1 MSVLLE
7 VKALRAGYGRV
18 PVLHGVDFEV
28 EEGEIVGVLGH
39 NGMGKTTLL
48 KTIMGIVPAAAGV
61 IGYAGLDLTRER
73 ASERARRGIG
83 YVPQGR
89 GIFPNLSVR
98 DNIRMGTAAHHDDEE
113 EAVRRVLV
121 QFPLLE
127 PLLDR
132 DGGALS
138 GGEQQLLA
146 IARCLISEPD
156 LILLDEPTEG
166 IQPSIVDRIIEL
178 LRDLNH
184 RRGVTVVMVE
194 QNLDFI
200 TELSHRV
207 LLLQKGVIG
216 GEVKG
221 SDAADPALIEEFTG
235 FGGGVGTSEAVP
247 IAGTRAAIRA
257 ATVESPAAH
266 VAALGAPAP
275 TAVSGRGALAPTA
288 VPGRGAP
295 VPTAVSAGGVPAP
308 ATVPARGL
316 TAPTAA
322 PGRGAPT
329 STAGSAT
336 VPADAPANAA
346 AAPRHPAPVLNERIS
361 YMTAQRPTHAQLE
374 EIVSELGMHMSD
386 ARIQEFLDV
395 MQGTLDAYDVVDAM
409 PDYLPPV
416 LYPRTAGHRPSAE
429 ENPLNAW
436 YVKTEVRG
444 APRGPLHGRTVALK
458 DNVCLA
464 GVPMMN
470 GASTLKGYTPD
481 VDATVVTRLLDAGA
495 TIVGKAHCEYFCL
508 SGGSHTNAT
517 GPVEN
522 PHRRGYSAGGSSS
535 GSGAL
540 VGGGF
545 VDMAI
550 GGDQGGSI
558 RIPASYCGCYG
569 MKPTH
574 GLVPYTGVMPIES
587 TIDHTGPITRSV
599 LDNAVML
606 QAIAGEDGLDPRQF
620 HPQVDDYVAA
630 VGRGVGG
637 LRIGVV
643 KEGFGHP
650 VSEPDVDARIRAG
663 AELLKRLGATVDEVS
678 IPAHLQGP
686 AIWTPIALEGLTNQM
701 MHGNGMGTGW
711 KGMYT
716 TSLLD
721 FHAHWRSRADE
732 LSDTLKVSMFIGQY
746 YLKHHRGHYYAKAQ
760 NLARQLRE
768 EYDRVLGAY
777 DLLLMPTLPMKATP
791 LPPRDAPLALYCQR
805 AFEMLPNTSP
815 FDVTGHPAMSVPC
828 GMSDG
833 LPVGMMLVG
842 GKWKEAVIYRAAAA
856 FEQASD

>member
-1 MSVLLE
+1 MLLA

-28 EEGEIVGVLGH
+28 ADGEIVGVLGH

-48 KTIMGIVPAAAGV
+48 KAIMGLVPAAGGV
-61 IGYAGLDLTRER
+61 IDYAGLDLARER
-73 ASERARRGIG
+73 ASERARHGIG

-89 GIFPNLSVR
+89 GIFPALSVR
-98 DNIRMGTAAHHDDEE
+98 DNIRMGLAAHHDDEE
-113 EAVRRVLV
+113 EAVRRVLAEL
-121 QFPLLE
+121 PRLE

-146 IARCLISEPD
+146 IARCLVSEPD

-166 IQPSIVDRIIEL
+166 IQPSIVDQIIEL
-178 LRDLNH
+178 LRGLN
-184 RRGVTVVMVE
+184 RQRGVTVVMVE

-200 TELSHRV
+200 TALSHRV
-207 LLLQKGVIG
+207 LLLQKGVIA

-235 FGGGVGTSEAVP
+235 FGGG
-247 IAGTRAAIRA
+247 AGAPVSA
-257 ATVESPAAH
+257 SPAAAGARPVGSTAGSSSAPH
-266 VAALGAPAP
+266 VGAVRTPAPGAVSVRGGSAP
-275 TAVSGRGALAPTA
+275 TAVSEPAPT
-288 VPGRGAP
+288 GAP
-295 VPTAVSAGGVPAP
+295 E
-308 ATVPARGL
+308 R
-316 TAPTAA
+316 AA
-322 PGRGAPT
+322 GAPLR
-329 STAGSAT
+329 SS
-336 VPADAPANAA
+336 
-346 AAPRHPAPVLNERIS
+346 PVLNERIA
-361 YMTAQRPTHAQLE
+361 YMTAQRPTHAQLKQ
-374 EIVSELGMHMSD
+374 IVTELGMHMSD
-386 ARIQEFLDV
+386 ARVQEFLDV
-395 MQGTLDAYDVVDAM
+395 MQGTLEAYDVVDAM

-416 LYPRTAGHRPSAE
+416 LYPRTAGHRPSQE

-481 VDATVVTRLLDAGA
+481 VDATIVTRLLDAGA

-587 TIDHTGPITRSV
+587 TIDHTGPMTQNV

-606 QAIAGEDGLDPRQF
+606 QAIAGADGLDPRQY
-620 HPQVDDYVAA
+620 HPQVDDYAAA

-637 LRIGVV
+637 LRIAVV
-643 KEGFGHP
+643 KEGFGHA
-650 VSEPDVDARIRAG
+650 VSEPDVDTRVRAG
-663 AELLKRLGATVDEVS
+663 AETFRRLGATVDEVS
-678 IPAHLQGP
+678 IPIHLQSL

-711 KGMYT
+711 EGMYT

-732 LSDTLKVSMFIGQY
+732 LSDTLKISMFIGQY

-805 AFEMLPNTSP
+805 AFEMLSNTAS

-842 GKWKEAVIYRAAAA
+842 GQWQEAVIYRAAAA
-856 FEQASD
+856 FERAGDWRGM

>member
-1 MSVLLE
+1 MLSVLLE
-7 VKALRAGYGRV
+7 VKALQAGYGKA
-18 PVLHGVDFEV
+18 PVLHGVDLEV

-48 KTIMGIVPAAAGV
+48 KTIMGIVPAAGGV

-73 ASERARRGIG
+73 TSERARRGIG

-89 GIFPNLSVR
+89 GIFPNLSVL
-98 DNIRMGTAAHHDDEE
+98 DNIRMGLAAHHDDEE
-113 EAVRRVLV
+113 EAVRRILAE
-121 QFPLLE
+121 FPLLE

-178 LRDLNH
+178 LRDLN
-184 RRGVTVVMVE
+184 RERGVTVVMVE

-207 LLLQKGVIG
+207 LLLQKGVIT

-221 SDAADPALIEEFTG
+221 SDAADPALIVEFTG
-235 FGGGVGTSEAVP
+235 FGDG
-247 IAGTRAAIRA
+247 AGASAAAPMAATRAATRA
-257 ATVESPAAH
+257 ATAESPAPPD
-266 VAALGAPAP
+266 AARGGLLPPPA
-275 TAVSGRGALAPTA
+275 T
-288 VPGRGAP
+288 AP
-295 VPTAVSAGGVPAP
+295 VPAG
-308 ATVPARGL
+308 ATP
-316 TAPTAA
+316 
-322 PGRGAPT
+322 
-329 STAGSAT
+329 
-336 VPADAPANAA
+336 NAA
-346 AAPRHPAPVLNERIS
+346 AAPRHPAPVLNERIA
-361 YMTAQRPTHAQLE
+361 YMTAQRPTHTQLA
-374 EIVSELGMHMSD
+374 EIVAELGMHMSD

-395 MQGTLDAYDVVDAM
+395 MQRTLNAYDVVDAL

-416 LYPRTAGHRPSAE
+416 LYPRTAGHRPSPD

-558 RIPASYCGCYG
+558 RIPSSYCGCYG

-574 GLVPYTGVMPIES
+574 GLVPYTGVMPIET
-587 TIDHTGPITRSV
+587 TIDHTGPMTQSV

-606 QAIAGEDGLDPRQF
+606 QAIAGADGLDPRQY

-630 VGRGVGG
+630 VGRGAGG
-637 LRIGVV
+637 LRIAVV
-643 KEGFGHP
+643 KEGFGHAA
-650 VSEPDVDARIRAG
+650 SEPDVDARVRTA
-663 AELLKRLGATVDEVS
+663 AETFRRLGATVDEVS

-711 KGMYT
+711 EGMYT

-732 LSDTLKVSMFIGQY
+732 LSDTLKISMFIGQY

-805 AFEMLPNTSP
+805 AFEMLPNTAP

-842 GKWKEAVIYRAAAA
+842 AKWREAVIYRAAAA
-856 FEQASD
+856 FEQAGDWRHW

>member
-1 MSVLLE
+1 
-7 VKALRAGYGRV
+7 
-18 PVLHGVDFEV
+18 
-28 EEGEIVGVLGH
+28 
-39 NGMGKTTLL
+39 
-48 KTIMGIVPAAAGV
+48 
-61 IGYAGLDLTRER
+61 
-73 ASERARRGIG
+73 
-83 YVPQGR
+83 
-89 GIFPNLSVR
+89 
-98 DNIRMGTAAHHDDEE
+98 
-113 EAVRRVLV
+113 
-121 QFPLLE
+121 
-127 PLLDR
+127 
-132 DGGALS
+132 
-138 GGEQQLLA
+138 
-146 IARCLISEPD
+146 
-156 LILLDEPTEG
+156 
-166 IQPSIVDRIIEL
+166 
-178 LRDLNH
+178 
-184 RRGVTVVMVE
+184 MVE

-200 TELSHRV
+200 TALSHRV
-207 LLLQKGVIG
+207 LLLQKGVIA

-235 FGGGVGTSEAVP
+235 FGGG
-247 IAGTRAAIRA
+247 AGAPVSA
-257 ATVESPAAH
+257 SPAATGAGPVVATAGSSSVPH
-266 VAALGAPAP
+266 VGAVRAPAP
-275 TAVSGRGALAPTA
+275 GAAPVRGGSAPIAILDRGGSFPSVVPGGGMPAPAA
-288 VPGRGAP
+288 VPGRGTPAP
-295 VPTAVSAGGVPAP
+295 SAVSEPAP
-308 ATVPARGL
+308 A
-316 TAPTAA
+316 
-322 PGRGAPT
+322 GAPERV
-329 STAGSAT
+329 AG
-336 VPADAPANAA
+336 AP
-346 AAPRHPAPVLNERIS
+346 PRSAPVLNERIA
-361 YMTAQRPTHAQLE
+361 YMTAQRPTHAQLKQ
-374 EIVSELGMHMSD
+374 IVAELGMHMSD
-386 ARIQEFLDV
+386 ARVQEFLDV
-395 MQGTLDAYDVVDAM
+395 MQGTLEAYDVVDAM

-416 LYPRTAGHRPSAE
+416 LYPRTAGHRPSQE

-481 VDATVVTRLLDAGA
+481 VDATIVTRLLDAGA

-587 TIDHTGPITRSV
+587 TIDHTGPMTQNV

-606 QAIAGEDGLDPRQF
+606 QALAGPDGLDPRQY

-637 LRIGVV
+637 LRIAVV
-643 KEGFGHP
+643 KEGFGHA
-650 VSEPDVDARIRAG
+650 VSEPDVDTRVRAG
-663 AELLKRLGATVDEVS
+663 AETFRRLGATVDEVS
-678 IPAHLQGP
+678 IPAHLQGL

-711 KGMYT
+711 EGMYT

-732 LSDTLKVSMFIGQY
+732 LSDTLKISMFIGHY

-805 AFEMLPNTSP
+805 AFEMLPNTAP

-842 GKWKEAVIYRAAAA
+842 GTWKEAVIYRAAAA
-856 FEQASD
+856 FERAGDWRGM